1 MQPGRLQ
8 HVDVDEGVIVHDLCL
23 VRLDESDPTHVRG
36 EIVHL
41 LYPSSRL
48 QTVVPTAK
56 VEEREFIRRRLPVLR
71 NLEIYAAH
79 PISATLQILD
89 EMVTD
94 ESAGSADQYSLHL
107 AQPSPRALSWRSLAL
122 LKPLSCNKASPT
134 KSGLFRA

>member
-1 MQPGRLQ
+1 MQAGRLQ
-8 HVDVDEGVIVHDLCL
+8 HVDVDERVIVHDLCL
-23 VRLDESDPTHVRG
+23 VRLDESNPTHVGG

-41 LYPSSRL
+41 LDPSSRF

-56 VEEREFIRRRLPVLR
+56 VEELEFVRRRLPVLR
-71 NLEIYAAH
+71 SLEIHATH
-79 PISATLQILD
+79 PISATLQVLD

-94 ESAGSADQYSLHL
+94 ESTGSGDQYSLHL

-134 KSGLFRA
+134 KSGLFTA